1 MFSLYFSGDP
11 IEVLER
17 LLNILY
23 EKFGGTVNDKGF
35 KVLDKHV
42 RLIQGDGVNMKL
54 IKDITALI
62 ERIGFSADNMVYG
75 SGGKRHYRLE

>member
-11 IEVLER
+11 VEVLER

>member
-11 IEVLER
+11 VEVLER

-75 SGGKRHYRLE
+75 SGGKRHFRLE

>member
-75 SGGKRHYRLE
+75 SGGKRHFRLE